1 MLSEDAAAAARRAA
15 EPKFLASDSD
25 TRQDWTALAAH
36 LDEHGFRFDP
46 KIDTPRQFSGG
57 FGNLNYLVQVDGAPM
72 VLRRPPM
79 GDIPPGANDMKRE
92 HRILSRL
99 GRAFS
104 LAPKSVHYSPNKEIL
119 GNHFLIMEYRAGLCV
134 GGAWPAFLAGRDD
147 IGAALG
153 DMLVDTLVAFHAV
166 KPEDVGLDDFGRPNG
181 FLQRAVAGWRQRM
194 EMSCDDAPPVAGV
207 AVADW
212 LAANQV
218 PDGPPTLLHN
228 DFKLDN
234 VLLDPKTLAPVAVL
248 DWDQG
253 TRGDPLFDLAT
264 LLSYWTEAD
273 DPPAMHGL
281 AQMPSAGNG
290 FPMRNEIV
298 KRYAERSGRDVSN
311 FLFHRVLAMFKLG
324 VIFMQIYA
332 QYRRGTSRDERF
344 KRFGDLTNG
353 LMAFAHEVS
362 QGRAT

>member
-1 MLSEDAAAAARRAA
+1 MLSVEAAAAARRAA
-15 EPKFLASDSD
+15 EPELLAPESETAQDWAALASH
-25 TRQDWTALAAH
+25 LAA
-36 LDEHGFRFDP
+36 HGFRFDP
-46 KIDTPRQFSGG
+46 AADAPRQFAGG
-57 FGNLNYLVQVDGAPM
+57 FGNLNYLIRLDDAPM

-99 GRAFS
+99 WRAFP
-104 LAPKSVHYSPNKEIL
+104 LAPRSVHYSPDVEIL
-119 GNHFLIMEYRAGLCV
+119 GNHFLIMEYRAGLCI
-134 GGAWPAFLAGRDD
+134 GGSWPQFLTGRDD
-147 IGAALG
+147 IGDRLG

-166 KPEDVGLDDFGRPNG
+166 GPEDVDLAGFGRPDG
-181 FLQRAVAGWRQRM
+181 FLARAVAGWQKRM
-194 EMSCDDAPPVAGV
+194 EMSCDEAPPAAGV

-212 LAANQV
+212 LAANSV
-218 PDGPPTLLHN
+218 PDGAPTLLHN

-234 VLLDPKTLAPVAVL
+234 VLLDPETLAPVAVL

-264 LLSYWTEAD
+264 LLSYWAEAG

-290 FPMRNEIV
+290 FPTRGEIV
-298 KRYAERSGRDVSN
+298 RRYAERSGRDVSD
-311 FLFHRVLAMFKLG
+311 FLFHRVLAMFKLA
-324 VIFMQIYA
+324 VVFMQIYA
-332 QYRRGTSRDERF
+332 QYRRGTSSDERF
-344 KRFGDLTNG
+344 KRFGELIDG
-353 LMAFAHEVS
+353 LMAFAHEVA

>member
-1 MLSEDAAAAARRAA
+1 MLNAEAAAAGRAA
-15 EPKFLASDSD
+15 EPKFLAPESE
-25 TRQDWTALAAH
+25 TAQDWPVLAAH
-36 LDEHGFRFDP
+36 LAEHGFCFDP
-46 KIDTPRQFSGG
+46 EADRPRQFAGG
-57 FGNLNYLVQVDGAPM
+57 FGNLNYLIHMDGAPA

-99 GRAFS
+99 WRAFP
-104 LAPKSVHYSPNKEIL
+104 LAPRSLHYAPNKEIL
-119 GNHFLIMEYRAGLCV
+119 GNHFLIMEYRAGLTI
-134 GGAWPAFLAGRDD
+134 GGTWPDFLAGRDD
-147 IGAALG
+147 IGAGLG

-166 KPEDVGLDDFGRPNG
+166 KPEAVDLGEFGRPDG
-181 FLQRAVAGWRQRM
+181 FLPRAVAGWRQRM
-194 EMSCDDAPPVAGV
+194 ELSCDETPPAAGV

-234 VLLDPKTLAPVAVL
+234 VLLDPTTLAPVAVL

-264 LLSYWTEAD
+264 LLSYWTEPG
-273 DPPAMHGL
+273 DPQAMHDLG
-281 AQMPSAGNG
+281 QMPSVGNG
-290 FPMRNEIV
+290 FPTRAEIV
-298 KRYAERSGRDVSN
+298 RRYAERSGRDMSD

-332 QYRRGTSRDERF
+332 QYRRGTSSDERF

-353 LMAFAHEVS
+353 LMDFAHETAT
-362 QGRAT
+362 GRAT

>member
-1 MLSEDAAAAARRAA
+1 MLSVEAAAQAGRAA
-15 EPKFLASDSD
+15 EPKFLATDSQTD
-25 TRQDWTALAAH
+25 QDWAALAAH
-36 LDEHGFRFDP
+36 LREHGFRFDP
-46 KIDTPRQFSGG
+46 KTDTPRQFAGG
-57 FGNLNYLVQVDGAPM
+57 FGNLNYLIQLDGAPM

-99 GRAFS
+99 GRAFP
-104 LAPKSVHYSPNKEIL
+104 LAPTSVHYAPDKEIL
-119 GNHFLIMEYRAGLCV
+119 GNHFLIMEYRPGLSI
-134 GGAWPAFLAGRDD
+134 GGTWPDFLAGRDD
-147 IGAALG
+147 VGAMLG

-166 KPEDVGLDDFGRPNG
+166 RPEDVDLAEFGRPEG
-181 FLQRAVAGWRQRM
+181 FLERAVAGWRKRM
-194 EMSCDDAPPVAGV
+194 EMSCDETPPAAGV

-212 LAANQV
+212 LTANQV
-218 PDGPPTLLHN
+218 ADGPPTLLHN

-234 VLLDPKTLAPVAVL
+234 VLLDPETLAPVAVL

-264 LLSYWTEAD
+264 LLSYWTETG
-273 DPPAMHGL
+273 DPPAMHQL

-290 FPMRNEIV
+290 FPTRAEIV
-298 KRYAERSGRDVSN
+298 ARYAERSGRDVSD

-332 QYRRGTSRDERF
+332 QYRRGTSSDERF

-353 LMAFAHEVS
+353 LMAFAHDVAK
-362 QGRAT
+362 GRAV